1 MHKLKKYTFRFL
13 LFPALVSLV
22 IFSGCLNYEQETDIR
37 HDGSGTMK
45 IHYFMTFLKADSTN
59 NYGKTG
65 IFDADSVRKIYAS
78 DRYEIENAE
87 TWFDPADSSLNG
99 IIEIIF
105 TKVTRLNNT
114 KLFEGLEFTFKDG
127 AEGHKIFNLFI
138 PPLAPFLNTD
148 LSDYK
153 MKFIYG
159 FPGEIIQHN
168 AQREEQK
175 KLIWEYSFK
184 DIGKGKNLSVT
195 FKPFKLAKTPYWIYY
210 LAGFVLIV
218 VIFFLFRK
226 KRD

>member
-1 MHKLKKYTFRFL
+1 MIPVNKFRFR
-13 LFPALVSLV
+13 LFASLAVFSALFLT
-22 IFSGCLNYEQETDIR
+22 GCLNYEQETDIK
-37 HDGSGTMK
+37 HDGSGRMK
-45 IHYFMTFLKADSTN
+45 IHYFMTYLNADSTN

-78 DRYEIENAE
+78 DKYEIENAE
-87 TWFDPADSSLNG
+87 TWFDSADSSLNG
-99 IIEIIF
+99 IIEINF

-114 KLFEGLEFTFKDG
+114 KLFEGLEFSFKDG
-127 AEGHKIFNLFI
+127 AEGHKVFNLFI
-138 PPLAPFLNTD
+138 PPMAPFLNSE

-153 MKFIYG
+153 MKFTYG

-184 DIGKGKNLSVT
+184 DIGKGKNLAVT